1 MGAWSHHASRPGVAV
16 TSVQDGVDRG
26 ELRYPFLS
34 VMTLQSSS
42 QDVSMDKESVLP
54 GNKPL
59 YHIVVLYERMVHL

>member
-1 MGAWSHHASRPGVAV
+1 MGAWSHHASCPGVAV

-26 ELRYPFLS
+26 GFGATGPVWIKNVY
-34 VMTLQSSS
+34 V
-42 QDVSMDKESVLP
+42 P